1 MKEWKTQVWS
11 QLYTIGGGMQLT
23 SLPWDVVKN
32 VHISLHKI
40 LEMLMIYFLLYPLQ
54 QFLTEFKHLFCKL
67 SKGWKADF
75 SFFFA
80 FLMHGCATDFLARRC
95 SSEECAGFFRRTHV
109 TSCSGCQNWIIPRM
123 GKVSGGVETSLWQ
136 DTQSLFLKSTHQGT
150 HLTRCIPSFC
160 PLFEVHIISPFHF

>member
-1 MKEWKTQVWS
+1 MY
-11 QLYTIGGGMQLT
+11 L
-23 SLPWDVVKN
+23 SL
-32 VHISLHKI
+32 
-40 LEMLMIYFLLYPLQ
+40 LQ
-54 QFLTEFKHLFCKL
+54 QMLPEFKHLFCKL
-67 SKGWKADF
+67 SNGWKAD
-75 SFFFA
+75 SVNFFD

-150 HLTRCIPSFC
+150 HLTHFSFC
-160 PLFEVHIISPFHF
+160 PIFGVHTSSTSNPFITSWASCDAKQILMDLFWSTLASKPVLSF